1 MNDDMESPD
10 GEWITI
16 TEAAR
21 LAGCAGSY
29 IRKIIL
35 ANYNPKTG
43 RSTGGLI
50 EGWRVNARLWLVSKA
65 DALAMAKKLS
75 WKAGRPRTAKKPAE
89 RAKRK
94 TR

>member
-1 MNDDMESPD
+1 MESPD

>member
-1 MNDDMESPD
+1 MDATMESPD

-16 TEAAR
+16 AEAAR

-35 ANYNPKTG
+35 ANVNEKTG
-43 RSTGGLI
+43 RSHGGII

-65 DALAMAKKLS
+65 DALAMSKTLS

-89 RAKRK
+89 KPKRK
-94 TR
+94 SR

>member
-1 MNDDMESPD
+1 MESPD

-16 TEAAR
+16 AEASR

-35 ANYNPKTG
+35 ANYNPRTG
-43 RSTGGLI
+43 RSQGGTI
-50 EGWRVNARLWLVSKA
+50 GGWRVNARLWLVSKA
-65 DALAMAKKLS
+65 DALAMSKTLS

-89 RAKRK
+89 KPKRK
-94 TR
+94 SR